1 MKKIAIIGCG
11 GINSWFIQH
20 LKEITKLF
28 DKDELI
34 YIKLF
39 DNDIVEEKNLLRS
52 NQNFKV
58 EDLMQEK
65 AKVLGDRYK
74 VDYEVTLITKEN
86 LEQLNNFDD
95 IILGVDNNK
104 TRQLIYE
111 YALSKSKYLLDL
123 RAQGTQIAF
132 YILDLKKDMDYYN
145 KEMFSNKEVLER
157 KGSCQLSVDVK
168 NDHIENGNKII
179 SFMGAYGIYLKKLR
193 NEKTTTNDWRFVY

>member
-157 KGSCQLSVDVK
+157 KGSCQLSTDVK

-179 SFMGAYGIYLKKLR
+179 SFMGAYGIYLKRLR
-193 NEKTTTNDWRFVY
+193 DEKTTTNDWRFVY

>member
-157 KGSCQLSVDVK
+157 KGSCQLSADVK

-179 SFMGAYGIYLKKLR
+179 SFMGAYGIYLKRLR
-193 NEKTTTNDWRFVY
+193 DEKTTTNDWRFVY